1 MKSQNQNSICKEVL
15 QPEKEA
21 GKRRSTLQ
29 VHHPMKGR
37 KANRGIPFLF
47 LISEGIREVVMH
59 LLSQKFESIT
69 NLKKR

>member
-1 MKSQNQNSICKEVL
+1 LKSQNQNSICKEVL

-21 GKRRSTLQ
+21 GKRSTLQ

-37 KANRGIPFLF
+37 KVNRGTPFLF
-47 LISEGIREVVMH
+47 LILEGIREVVMH